1 MKLYIFRKIL
11 VVLIIILPVFS
22 WSGCKKQV
30 KCGCDGDILRSMNE
44 ELMDRSKIIYSADG
58 SSAYFSVSNGYYSN
72 DTYYFCNPGEM
83 YPKFKELEG
92 EDQIILS
99 GDLYWECTYMMNSSS
114 SSYYSY
120 YYKVYNINV
129 TELKSYLYGKK

>member
-30 KCGCDGDILRSMNE
+30 KCGCDGDILRSMDE

>member
-1 MKLYIFRKIL
+1 MQLYIFRKIL

-30 KCGCDGDILRSMNE
+30 KCGCDGDILRSMDE

>member
-1 MKLYIFRKIL
+1 MMHIIRKIL
-11 VVLIIILPVFS
+11 VILTFLLPVIS

-30 KCGCDGDILRSMNE
+30 KCGCDGDVLRSLDNE
-44 ELMDRSKIIYSADG
+44 LIDRSSIRYTQDG
-58 SSAYFSVSNGYYSN
+58 ASAYFTVTSGYGY

-83 YPKFKELEG
+83 YEAFKDLEG
-92 EDQIILS
+92 EDQIIIS
-99 GDLYWECTYMMNSSS
+99 GDLYWECTYLMNSSN

-120 YYKVYNINV
+120 YYKVYNIQV

>member
-1 MKLYIFRKIL
+1 MKIYIFRKIL

-30 KCGCDGDILRSMNE
+30 KCGCNGDILRSMSN
-44 ELMDRSKIIYSADG
+44 ELMDRSQIIYSSDG
-58 SSAYFSVSNGYYSN
+58 ASAYFTMSSGYYY

-83 YPKFKELEG
+83 YAKFKELAG
-92 EDQIILS
+92 DDQIILS
-99 GDLYWECTYMMNSSS
+99 GDLYWECTYMMNSSN

>member
-1 MKLYIFRKIL
+1 MYIIRKII
-11 VVLIIILPVFS
+11 VILIILVPVIS

-30 KCGCDGDILRSMNE
+30 KCGCDGDILRSLDN
-44 ELMDRSKIIYSADG
+44 ELMDRSTIHYSADG
-58 SSAYFSVSNGYYSN
+58 ASAYFTVSNGYYY

-83 YPKFKELEG
+83 YDAFMDLEG
-92 EDQIILS
+92 EDQLILS
-99 GDLYWECTYMMNSSS
+99 GNLYWECTYLMNSSN

-120 YYKVYNINV
+120 YYKVYNIDV